1 MGAKKLK
8 DLDTI
13 MTVGILAKNV
23 QTVDSEWCGVGFR
36 EPAEIPRIKERLMSA
51 AVCKVECTACTVQC
65 RCWTD
70 GDV

>member
-23 QTVDSEWCGVGFR
+23 QTVDIVNGVGWVSESPQR
-36 EPAEIPRIKERLMSA
+36 SH
-51 AVCKVECTACTVQC
+51 
-65 RCWTD
+65 
-70 GDV
+70 G